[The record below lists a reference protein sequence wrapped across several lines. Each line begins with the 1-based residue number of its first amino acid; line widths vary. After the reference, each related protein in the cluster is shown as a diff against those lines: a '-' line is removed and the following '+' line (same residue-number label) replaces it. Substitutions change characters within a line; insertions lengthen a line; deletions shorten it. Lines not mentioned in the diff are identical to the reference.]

1 MSDKNMNAL
10 EKIEILS
17 KKIGLNEKKEKT
29 IIDIKDGETPDQK
42 LLVLKSGDWD
52 AKEPWFAID
61 KDDKIHT
68 IISLDTLLQIIK
80 SLQKAQEENFNLKL
94 EKTIWQNIPI
104 DFQDVWI
111 VAMDEIKKRLKNSK
125 DKNQV
130 DINIEKVVQDIKKKH
145 PNLFLNMDHF
155 LSQKLPQEL
164 L

>member
-1 MSDKNMNAL
+1 MDDKKMSAL

-17 KKIGLNEKKEKT
+17 KKIGLDDKEKT
-29 IIDIKDGETPDQK
+29 ILNIEDTDEEDKK
-42 LLVLKSGDWD
+42 LLVLKSGNWD
-52 AKEPWFAID
+52 GDEPWFAID
-61 KDDKIHT
+61 KDQKIHT

-80 SLQKAQEENFNLKL
+80 SLRQAQEENFNLKL
-94 EKTIWQNIPI
+94 EKTIWQNVPI

-111 VAMDEIKKRLKNSK
+111 VAMDEIKKRLKESK

-130 DINIEKVVQDIKKKH
+130 NINIEKVVQDIKKKH
-145 PNLFLNMDHF
+145 PNLFLNMDKL

>member
-1 MSDKNMNAL
+1 MSDKNMSAL
-10 EKIEILS
+10 EKIEVLS
-17 KKIGLNEKKEKT
+17 KKIGLDEKKEKT
-29 IIDIKDGETPDQK
+29 IIDIKDGDTPDKK
-42 LLVLKSGDWD
+42 LLVLKSGDWNGE
-52 AKEPWFAID
+52 EPWFAID

-80 SLQKAQEENFNLKL
+80 SLRKAQEENFNLKL